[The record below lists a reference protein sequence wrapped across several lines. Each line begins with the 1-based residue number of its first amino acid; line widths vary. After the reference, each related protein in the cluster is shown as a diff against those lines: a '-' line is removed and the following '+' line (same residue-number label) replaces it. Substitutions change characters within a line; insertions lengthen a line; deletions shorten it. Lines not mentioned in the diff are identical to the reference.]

1 MHALKP
7 VKKLKRNNEYLNVY
21 SLIVK
26 LPYRQLPLREFFYA
40 VRIQVWW
47 YINMFHWMLCPEVSR
62 SWIIYKAKH
71 DLVIRQLYTITIL
84 NDLFVYYSFLNQLN
98 WFYFETRCL
107 SKICSST
114 SVYLPLGKLFLT
126 IEFPLQNQHFLPI
139 YLETELTTQAQQESI

>member
-47 YINMFHWMLCPEVSR
+47 YINMFHWMLCSEVSR

-71 DLVIRQLYTITIL
+71 DLMVRQLYLITITQWLVSLLFIFEPTKLIL
-84 NDLFVYYSFLNQLN
+84 LWNPVSFKTMQFHICVSSLRKTIFDNWIPRNKTNHTGSAGNYIIYENLFNQ
-98 WFYFETRCL
+98 
-107 SKICSST
+107 
-114 SVYLPLGKLFLT
+114 
-126 IEFPLQNQHFLPI
+126 
-139 YLETELTTQAQQESI
+139 

>member
-47 YINMFHWMLCPEVSR
+47 YINMFNWMLCSEVSR

-71 DLVIRQLYTITIL
+71 DLMVRQLYLITITQWLVSLLFIFEPTKLIL
-84 NDLFVYYSFLNQLN
+84 LWNPVSFKTMQFHICVSSLRKTIFDNWIPRNKTNHTGSAGNYIIYENLFNQ
-98 WFYFETRCL
+98 
-107 SKICSST
+107 
-114 SVYLPLGKLFLT
+114 
-126 IEFPLQNQHFLPI
+126 
-139 YLETELTTQAQQESI
+139 